1 MAQLLIVTNSALN
14 RIKPGWAGTI
24 EGRKRGNRGSL
35 DRIEKFQAAA
45 VSPEYSSLSDL

>member
-24 EGRKRGNRGSL
+24 EVENV
-35 DRIEKFQAAA
+35 ETAEAWT
-45 VSPEYSSLSDL
+45 E